1 MDAIQQRNRKLGE
14 RTAAALRERH
24 FEAWFC
30 PTAAEAAD
38 QILSLIPEGH
48 TVSWGGS
55 KSLEQLGVP
64 DRVKGAFAV
73 IDRDTAVNPAEGEQ
87 LRRAGLLADTFL
99 MGTNALTEDGQLFNI
114 DGMGNRVAAL
124 CYGPKNVIVV
134 AGINKIVRSEA
145 EAFARARFLAAPI
158 NAQRF
163 PVSAPCKTDGVCH
176 NCKAPDSICAQMVA
190 TRLCRPAGRI
200 KVVICG
206 EPLGF

>member
-1 MDAIQQRNRKLGE
+1 M
-14 RTAAALRERH
+14 
-24 FEAWFC
+24 
-30 PTAAEAAD
+30 
-38 QILSLIPEGH
+38 
-48 TVSWGGS
+48 
-55 KSLEQLGVP
+55 P

-145 EAFARARFLAAPI
+145 DAFARARFLAAPI